1 VLDVKVTGITETTTA
16 LEATRRR
23 HEEAFKAA
31 EFVVAGELLSELL
44 PGVPFATGELRDSR
58 FVTRTSPAQ
67 AGFAAEHALVVHEVG
82 EHKKFLQRPM
92 STLSSS
98 VPDRIARLLP
108 RFVEAGMTLATAPT
122 DHPERPDTI
131 RRRRPRITR

>member
-1 VLDVKVTGITETTTA
+1 MLDAKVTGIKETTAA
-16 LEATRRR
+16 LDASRRR

-31 EFVVAGELLSELL
+31 EFAVAGELLTELL
-44 PGVPFATGELRDSR
+44 PGIPVQTGALRDSR

-82 EHKKFLQRPM
+82 EHKKYLQRPM
-92 STLSSS
+92 SSLSSS
-98 VPDRIARLLP
+98 IPDRMARLLP
-108 RFVEAGMTLATAPT
+108 RFVEAGVTLATAPT

-131 RRRRPRITR
+131 RRRRPRIAR